1 MKPTPTLQIKVGLLI
16 VTALIILGATIFLM
30 GKERRFFENKVLFE
44 IRFSR
49 TIGLREGAPI
59 SLTGV
64 RVGSVESLTFSP
76 DIQDNHIVVQVKLVS
91 AVAPRIRKDT
101 VARIRTQGVLGDKY
115 IELSGGSPDS
125 EPLPAGGLIAAVDPI
140 DYEALLGES
149 GDLVQNI
156 AAVVGSLRTM
166 LQSAEEGKGLL
177 GQIIAPQH
185 ERKWTET
192 ANSLRSAST
201 SLKNILQSVEKGE
214 GLVGQLVRNKEA
226 GQAVMEDLQ
235 AGLHQLRSAAESL
248 QKTAQKIERG
258 EGTLGTLIQDPHA
271 GKEILANLRRSAS
284 NLESVTRQLREGDG
298 VLHRLIMD
306 KPYADRLLG
315 HLEKTTKDL
324 AQITGRIERGEGTI
338 GALVNDP
345 ELYQEAKGLVG
356 DVKGSWLFSIYRFF
370 RGMGS
375 SGENSPQEGSSKEG
389 NAPGQ

>member
-30 GKERRFFENKVLFE
+30 GKERRLFENKVLFE

-76 DIQDNHIVVQVKLVS
+76 DVQDNHIVVQVKLVS

-140 DYEALLGES
+140 DYEALLGEG

-156 AAVVGSLRTM
+156 AAVVGSLRAI

-177 GQIIAPQH
+177 GQIVAPQH

-214 GLVGQLVRNKEA
+214 GLMGQLVRNKET
-226 GQAVMEDLQ
+226 GQAVMEDLR
-235 AGLHQLRSAAESL
+235 AGLHQLRSAAESLQKTAQKIERGEGTLGTSL

-271 GKEILANLRRSAS
+271 GKEILTNLRRSAS

-324 AQITGRIERGEGTI
+324 AQ
-338 GALVNDP
+338 
-345 ELYQEAKGLVG
+345 
-356 DVKGSWLFSIYRFF
+356 
-370 RGMGS
+370 
-375 SGENSPQEGSSKEG
+375 
-389 NAPGQ
+389 

>member
-1 MKPTPTLQIKVGLLI
+1 MKPTPTLQMKVGLLI

-30 GKERRFFENKVLFE
+30 GKERRFFENKVPFE
-44 IRFSR
+44 IHFSR

-76 DIQDNHIVVQVKLVS
+76 NVQDNYIVVQVKLVS
-91 AVAPRIRKDT
+91 EVAPRIRADT

-115 IELSGGSPDS
+115 IELSGGSADS

-140 DYEALLGES
+140 DYEGLLGES
-149 GDLVQNI
+149 GDMVQNI
-156 AAVVGSLRTM
+156 AAVVASLRTI

-177 GQIIAPQH
+177 GQIVAPQH
-185 ERKWTET
+185 EKKWTET
-192 ANSLRSAST
+192 ANNLRSASA
-201 SLKNILQSVEKGE
+201 SLKNILHSVEKGE
-214 GLVGQLVRNKEA
+214 GLMGQLVRNKET
-226 GQAVMEDLQ
+226 GREVMEDLQ
-235 AGLHQLRSAAESL
+235 AGLHQLRAASESL

-306 KPYADRLLG
+306 KSYADRVLG
-315 HLEKTTKDL
+315 HLDKTTKDL

-356 DVKGSWLFSIYRFF
+356 DAKGSWLFSIYRFF
-370 RGMGS
+370 RGLGS
-375 SGENSPQEGSSKEG
+375 SGENSPKEGSSKEG
-389 NAPGQ
+389 DAPGQ